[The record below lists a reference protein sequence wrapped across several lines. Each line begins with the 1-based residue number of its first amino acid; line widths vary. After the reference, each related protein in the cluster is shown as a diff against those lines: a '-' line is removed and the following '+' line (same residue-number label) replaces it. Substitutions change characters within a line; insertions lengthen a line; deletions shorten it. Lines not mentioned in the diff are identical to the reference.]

1 MSMITALYTGEF
13 HLESRD
19 MREVP
24 GWQEAAS
31 SLCARYD
38 GLHAMLDA
46 GQKERLDA
54 LMAAKADIFA
64 IEQQDAFREGFCLGA
79 RLMLEIRAEKG

>member
-38 GLHAMLDA
+38 ALHAMLDA

-54 LMAAKADIFA
+54 LMAA
-64 IEQQDAFREGFCLGA
+64 FCLGA